1 MSLKEL
7 SIVTR
12 ETNDEPKTKL
22 EGSEMT
28 HEKEFSPVNSKLYGV
43 FKKIK

>member
-28 HEKEFSPVNSKLYGV
+28 HEKENQPPVDLYLS
-43 FKKIK
+43 FERSS